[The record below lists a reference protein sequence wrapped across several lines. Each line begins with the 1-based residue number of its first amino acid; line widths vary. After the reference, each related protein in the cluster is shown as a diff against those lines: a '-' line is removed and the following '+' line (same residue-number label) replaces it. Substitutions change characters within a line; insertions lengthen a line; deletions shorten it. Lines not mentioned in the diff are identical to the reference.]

1 MDAVGSKD
9 ILTPRKIAI
18 IKMKKNKLAM
28 FGFLFLIL
36 ITFFSV
42 FAPMFTDYTVDD
54 IDLYSIECSPS
65 KEHVL
70 GTDEIGRDVFT
81 RLVYG
86 GRVSLTVGV
95 TATAIQLIIGILL
108 GVISGYCGGIV
119 DKIIMRIVDII
130 MCFPFFVIA
139 IAMASILGPSIWNIV
154 IIIGILSW
162 TKLAR
167 IVRAEVMALK
177 EREFIQ
183 AAKILGATPIR
194 IIIKHLIPNITSSI
208 IVYSTISIA
217 DGILSEAALSF
228 LGMGVRPPQP
238 SWGNML
244 AAAQNMRALQSQWWL
259 WLPPGILVLLTVL
272 SINFIGDGLRDALDP
287 KFDI

>member
-81 RLVYG
+81 RLVYA

-95 TATAIQLIIGILL
+95 LLQLL
-108 GVISGYCGGIV
+108 
-119 DKIIMRIVDII
+119 
-130 MCFPFFVIA
+130 
-139 IAMASILGPSIWNIV
+139 
-154 IIIGILSW
+154 
-162 TKLAR
+162 
-167 IVRAEVMALK
+167 
-177 EREFIQ
+177 
-183 AAKILGATPIR
+183 
-194 IIIKHLIPNITSSI
+194 SI
-208 IVYSTISIA
+208 I
-217 DGILSEAALSF
+217 
-228 LGMGVRPPQP
+228 
-238 SWGNML
+238 
-244 AAAQNMRALQSQWWL
+244 
-259 WLPPGILVLLTVL
+259 
-272 SINFIGDGLRDALDP
+272 
-287 KFDI
+287 